1 MKKGFIAAA
10 AFVFLCL
17 GGMSFCRCA
26 NELFHRQDG
35 VQTAFRTSGSEIQV
49 CKNGD
54 WKRFE
59 ITGVNIGTGYPGLF
73 PNEFGISQETYFRWF
88 EQIGQMNA
96 NSIRVYKIQSPEFYH
111 ALVDYNNTH
120 DQILYLIQG
129 VGFDETMMYSEDN
142 LLESDYKEKL
152 FSETAELIDAVHGK
166 KSILNWKTGDLY
178 CYTADV
184 SQYVLGYILGIEWDD
199 VFVNYL
205 CRINRTVKEYNG
217 TYIQTSLEANP
228 FEIFLAEWAD
238 YTLAYEDHT
247 YGTQKLI
254 SICNWSETDPLVN
267 EIHLVDTLADG
278 QERGVEAFVDVE
290 RLICTDNV
298 RSGIFASYNV
308 YPYFPSFLQ
317 HGDYTTYQD
326 ENGVP
331 NPYRKYLLELVAH
344 HTYPVVISEF
354 GIPTSRSTSYEDI
367 WRGFSHGGKSEQEQA
382 AAVVALYN
390 DILTAGCAGVV
401 VFSWQDEWYKTVW
414 NEKLLSDPDQR
425 AYWSNAQCSE
435 QFYGLLA
442 FEPEN
447 LGQTSY
453 PDGDLSEWSETE
465 LLTRNETI
473 ELYMKSD
480 VKFVYFMVKSL
491 KDTDHFPPM
500 QIALD
505 ITPKSGKSQQNKTQ
519 YARLVDFLIRI
530 TPQQVSALYVDSYYD
545 ALLYSALGGF
555 TNVNFNNVTAILE
568 KTNTETNSTGFH
580 IVSRAD
586 GNIRYTLNASWRET
600 KVGRLKPGNANPES
614 PDYDSNADYFIS
626 GNAVEIRIPWQ
637 LLNFYDPSQC
647 VILDDFHSKN
657 YQIQGLKIDEIYA
670 AAYLEGETQ
679 VTDFGRYP
687 LEEWDTPQFHE
698 RLKPAYYALQEAFA
712 KGEAS

>member
-1 MKKGFIAAA
+1 MKI
-10 AFVFLCL
+10 
-17 GGMSFCRCA
+17 
-26 NELFHRQDG
+26 
-35 VQTAFRTSGSEIQV
+35 
-49 CKNGD
+49 
-54 WKRFE
+54 
-59 ITGVNIGTGYPGLF
+59 
-73 PNEFGISQETYFRWF
+73 
-88 EQIGQMNA
+88 
-96 NSIRVYKIQSPEFYH
+96 
-111 ALVDYNNTH
+111 
-120 DQILYLIQG
+120 
-129 VGFDETMMYSEDN
+129 
-142 LLESDYKEKL
+142 
-152 FSETAELIDAVHGK
+152 FSNVLID
-166 KSILNWKTGDLY
+166 L
-178 CYTADV
+178 
-184 SQYVLGYILGIEWDD
+184 
-199 VFVNYL
+199 
-205 CRINRTVKEYNG
+205 
-217 TYIQTSLEANP
+217 
-228 FEIFLAEWAD
+228 
-238 YTLAYEDHT
+238 
-247 YGTQKLI
+247 TQQVTII

-278 QERGVEAFVDVE
+278 QERGVEVFVDVE
-290 RLICTDNV
+290 RLLCTDNV